1 MQPPD
6 LEHQAARRG
15 VLSGRILQAAGVSEA
30 QLRGRLRRGDLQR
43 VHRSVFVTRYT
54 PMTPQRHAWA
64 AAVAGGPRA
73 VPSHLSA
80 AGALGLWLPAGFR
93 GTPAEVISGDGTTR
107 RPRDTLVT
115 SRARLAS
122 AELLTLDGGLVVTDA
137 SRTVADVLRR
147 HGRFAGII
155 AAESAI
161 RRALLTIEAVP
172 GAIAPLIEPASQS
185 PLETAIRL
193 CLHDA
198 GITGLVAQYALWD
211 DVAGCM
217 RYLDLADPER
227 RIAIEADGRA
237 AHDGPDALYE
247 DRFRQNVLVL
257 AGWVVL
263 RFTWADVLRRP
274 GYVVATV
281 RRALARAS

>member
-6 LEHQAARRG
+6 LEDRAARQG
-15 VLSGRILQAAGVSEA
+15 VLSRRVLAAAGMTDA
-30 QLRGRLRRGDLQR
+30 ALRWRLDTAALQR
-43 VHRSVFVTRYT
+43 VHRGVFVAVDT
-54 PMTPQRHAWA
+54 PLSFERRAWA
-64 AAVAGGPRA
+64 AAVAGGGRC
-73 VPSHLSA
+73 VPSHLSSA
-80 AGALGLWLPAGFR
+80 AALGLWLPPGYR
-93 GTPAEVISGDGTTR
+93 GTPAEATTDGAARAR
-107 RPRDTLVT
+107 RDSLVT

-122 AELLTLDGGLVVTDA
+122 AELLTWDGGLVVTDA
-137 SRTVADVLRR
+137 GRTVADVLRR
-147 HGRFAGII
+147 HGRFAGVI
-155 AAESAI
+155 AAESAV
-161 RRALLTIEAVP
+161 RRALITRDAVP
-172 GAIAPLIEPASQS
+172 PAIAPLIEPASQS
-185 PLETAIRL
+185 PLESAIRL

-227 RIAIEADGRA
+227 RIAIEADGRS
-237 AHDGPDALYE
+237 AHDGPDALYQ
-247 DRFRQNVLVL
+247 DRFRQNVLML

-281 RRALARAS
+281 RRSLLRTS